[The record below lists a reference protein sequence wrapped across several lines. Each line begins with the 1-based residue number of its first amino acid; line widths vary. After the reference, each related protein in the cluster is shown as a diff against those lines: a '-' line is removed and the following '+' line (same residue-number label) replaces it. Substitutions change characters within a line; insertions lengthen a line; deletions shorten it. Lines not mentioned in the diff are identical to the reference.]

1 MSIFLARSCGAALLL
16 TVSAQGALADLS
28 AKDVWSDWKS
38 YMTGT
43 GYEVTATESMS
54 GDTLTVSD
62 LSMMMPIPD
71 EEDVTAGLSMPEIKF
86 TENSDGT
93 VSILVPKDRHAIF

>member
-43 GYEVTATESMS
+43 G
-54 GDTLTVSD
+54 
-62 LSMMMPIPD
+62 
-71 EEDVTAGLSMPEIKF
+71 
-86 TENSDGT
+86 
-93 VSILVPKDRHAIF
+93 